1 MPEIDK
7 MIMESISEETPADL
21 HVHSDPYDEQPFEE
35 EDVEIEI
42 GTNVVPEDESPTL
55 IHFAVEESADMRFF
69 ARSNSM
75 PPVSSL
81 PPLEMTS
88 FLASQA
94 APYSPRS
101 HYLTEG
107 LDLAASSR
115 TPVLSTFD
123 DAMAL
128 VRPNTSNGWSTS
140 IPMPKPY
147 DPQTI
152 ITQSHYASSPLTPM
166 HIDSQDTRPPSEMS
180 STNWEFV
187 GLGQTT
193 AYRTHSSLQ
202 RAHSVPQS
210 PFPTQ
215 HFGSIPHV
223 TGPVSVIGDFGTT
236 GGTDFSAPS
245 PYAVETV
252 VTNGVVLRHDGLMPS
267 TAGLLNHRASPDV
280 DVDMSGLLNNEME
293 EDENGIRQVTVV
305 NVQPEQPNPTSNSS
319 SMWAPVP
326 ISVTSPASIAKDQ
339 EGGLDIACHHLADVS
354 HTLFAIN
361 TLGKPEDMALVDI
374 FPQLGRAIEIL
385 LVAVTCAS
393 CATLPMTSLAQL
405 ALLSRICDILRYPHP
420 ITPSPLPLIIAGGR
434 ITMTGLAPE
443 MEVHIVDVI
452 WANWRGSSVQKVCAL
467 MKTEARE
474 TLGRS
479 TKEEIKQRA
488 QAEGVDTSGHDEEFA
503 VEGTLP
509 DCVQPPGSKGQQ
521 YNVRELNGVIFHEP
535 VKDLTVAAQPTSE
548 TGPEGIRAK
557 LIVDAV
563 EILSR
568 IPSK

>member
-1 MPEIDK
+1 

-21 HVHSDPYDEQPFEE
+21 QVHSDPYDDQPFEE

-42 GTNVVPEDESPTL
+42 GTTVVPEDDSPTL

-94 APYSPRS
+94 PPYSPRS

-123 DAMAL
+123 DVMAL
-128 VRPNTSNGWSTS
+128 IRPPTSNGWSTS

-166 HIDSQDTRPPSEMS
+166 RIDSRDTRPPSEMS
-180 STNWEFV
+180 SPNWEFV
-187 GLGQTT
+187 GLGQAA

-236 GGTDFSAPS
+236 SGTEFPAPS

-252 VTNGVVLRHDGLMPS
+252 VTNGVMLRHDGFMPS
-267 TAGLLNHRASPDV
+267 TAGLPHHRASPDV

-293 EDENGIRQVTVV
+293 EDENGVRQVTVV
-305 NVQPEQPNPTSNSS
+305 NVQPDKPNPALTLS
-319 SMWAPVP
+319 SMSAMVP
-326 ISVTSPASIAKDQ
+326 TSVLFPPSSKKNF
-339 EGGLDIACHHLADVS
+339 EGELDIACHHLADIS

-361 TLGKPEDMALVDI
+361 TLGNPKDMALVDI

-393 CATLPMTSLAQL
+393 CAAVPMTSLAQL

-467 MKTEARE
+467 MKKEPRE
-474 TLGRS
+474 TLGRIAE
-479 TKEEIKQRA
+479 EEIKQRA
-488 QAEGVDTSGHDEEFA
+488 QAEEADKSGREDEEFM

-509 DCVQPPGSKGQQ
+509 NCAQPPESKGQQ
-521 YNVRELNGVIFHEP
+521 YIVRELNGVIFHEP
-535 VKDLTVAAQPTSE
+535 VKDSTETAQPPSK
-548 TGPEGIRAK
+548 TGPEGSRAK
-557 LIVDAV
+557 FIVDAI

>member
-1 MPEIDK
+1 

-21 HVHSDPYDEQPFEE
+21 QVHSDPYDEQPFEE

-42 GTNVVPEDESPTL
+42 GTNVVPEDDSPTL

-115 TPVLSTFD
+115 TPLLSTFD

-128 VRPNTSNGWSTS
+128 VRPPTANGWSTS

-166 HIDSQDTRPPSEMS
+166 HIDSRDTCPPSEMS
-180 STNWEFV
+180 STTWEFV
-187 GLGQTT
+187 GLGQ
-193 AYRTHSSLQ
+193 AAAHRTHSSLQ

-236 GGTDFSAPS
+236 SGTEFPAPS
-245 PYAVETV
+245 PYAIETV
-252 VTNGVVLRHDGLMPS
+252 VTNGSMLRHDGFMPS
-267 TAGLLNHRASPDV
+267 TAGLPIHRASPDV

-293 EDENGIRQVTVV
+293 EDENGVRQVTVV
-305 NVQPEQPNPTSNSS
+305 NVQSDKPKFTPTLNRNSTATTMPTS
-319 SMWAPVP
+319 
-326 ISVTSPASIAKDQ
+326 SITKDS
-339 EGGLDIACHHLADVS
+339 EGEIDTTCHHLADIS

-361 TLGKPEDMALVDI
+361 TLGRPEDMALVDV
-374 FPQLGRAIEIL
+374 FPQLSRALEIL
-385 LVAVTCAS
+385 LVAVACAP
-393 CATLPMTSLAQL
+393 CATLPMTALAQL
-405 ALLSRICDILRYPHP
+405 ALLSRTCDILRYPHP

-452 WANWRGSSVQKVCAL
+452 WANWRGSSVQKICAL
-467 MKTEARE
+467 MKKQAGKTVDRITE
-474 TLGRS
+474 
-479 TKEEIKQRA
+479 EEIKRKA
-488 QAEGVDTSGHDEEFA
+488 HEEEVVNLGHEEEEFMM
-503 VEGTLP
+503 EGTPLNSHHP
-509 DCVQPPGSKGQQ
+509 SESKDRQ
-521 YNVRELNGVIFHEP
+521 YIVRELNGVIFQEP
-535 VKDLTVAAQPTSE
+535 IKTAQPTSK
-548 TGPEGIRAK
+548 TGPQGSRAK
-557 LIVDAV
+557 FIVDAI

>member
-1 MPEIDK
+1 VPEIDK

-42 GTNVVPEDESPTL
+42 GTNVVPEDDSPTL
-55 IHFAVEESADMRFF
+55 IHFAIEESADMRFF

-75 PPVSSL
+75 PLVSSL

-94 APYSPRS
+94 TPYSPRS

-128 VRPNTSNGWSTS
+128 VRPSTANGWSTS

-166 HIDSQDTRPPSEMS
+166 HIDSRDTRPPSEMS

-187 GLGQTT
+187 GLGQAT

-236 GGTDFSAPS
+236 SGTEFPAPS

-252 VTNGVVLRHDGLMPS
+252 VTNGVLLRHDGFVAS
-267 TAGLLNHRASPDV
+267 TAGLPSHRVSPDV

-293 EDENGIRQVTVV
+293 EDENGVRQVTVV
-305 NVQPEQPNPTSNSS
+305 NVQPDKPNPTPAFTISS
-319 SMWAPVP
+319 SIAVP
-326 ISVTSPASIAKDQ
+326 LSITKGS
-339 EGGLDIACHHLADVS
+339 EGEIDTACHHLADIS
-354 HTLFAIN
+354 HTLFAFN

-393 CATLPMTSLAQL
+393 CATVPVAALAQL

-420 ITPSPLPLIIAGGR
+420 ITPSPLPLIVAGGR

-467 MKTEARE
+467 MKKEARDM
-474 TLGRS
+474 LGRIAE
-479 TKEEIKQRA
+479 EEIKQRA
-488 QAEGVDTSGHDEEFA
+488 QTEEADKSGREDEEFM

-509 DCVQPPGSKGQQ
+509 NCAQSPESKGQQ
-521 YNVRELNGVIFHEP
+521 YIVRELNGVIFHEP
-535 VKDLTVAAQPTSE
+535 VKDSTETAQPISKA
-548 TGPEGIRAK
+548 GPERSRAK
-557 LIVDAV
+557 FIVDAI

>member
-21 HVHSDPYDEQPFEE
+21 QVHSDPYDEQPFEE
-35 EDVEIEI
+35 EEVEIEI

-94 APYSPRS
+94 PPYSPRS

-128 VRPNTSNGWSTS
+128 VRPSTANGWSTS

-166 HIDSQDTRPPSEMS
+166 HIDSRETRPPSEMS
-180 STNWEFV
+180 STTWECV
-187 GLGQTT
+187 GLGQAA

-236 GGTDFSAPS
+236 SGTEFPAPS
-245 PYAVETV
+245 PYAVETI
-252 VTNGVVLRHDGLMPS
+252 VTNGVMSRHDGFMAS
-267 TAGLLNHRASPDV
+267 TAGLPDHRASPDV
-280 DVDMSGLLNNEME
+280 DVEMSGLFNNEME
-293 EDENGIRQVTVV
+293 EDENGVRQVTVV
-305 NVQPEQPNPTSNSS
+305 NVQSFKPKFTPTLNRNSTATTMPTS
-319 SMWAPVP
+319 
-326 ISVTSPASIAKDQ
+326 SITKDS
-339 EGGLDIACHHLADVS
+339 EGEIGTACHHLANIS

-361 TLGKPEDMALVDI
+361 TLGNPKDMALVDI

-393 CATLPMTSLAQL
+393 CATLPMTSLAHL

-420 ITPSPLPLIIAGGR
+420 ITPSPLPLIVAGGR

-467 MKTEARE
+467 MKKEARE
-474 TLGRS
+474 TLGRIAE
-479 TKEEIKQRA
+479 EEIKQRA
-488 QAEGVDTSGHDEEFA
+488 QAEEAGKPGHEDEEFM

-509 DCVQPPGSKGQQ
+509 NCAQPPESKGQQ
-521 YNVRELNGVIFHEP
+521 YIVRELNGVIFHEP
-535 VKDLTVAAQPTSE
+535 VKDSTETAQPTSK
-548 TGPEGIRAK
+548 TGPEGSRAK
-557 LIVDAV
+557 FIVDAI